1 MKLRDTYLVPTI
13 SDLNLDDVNS
23 WWDIDIDE
31 TEYGKKNKKK
41 KKKKKKSKKRKKAAK
56 KRKKLAKKRAAKKR
70 KKAQKKLK
78 KNRMMAEKQYAQE
91 FRYQLLIKATDT
103 ACDITKMYFYS
114 KFGSPT

>member
-1 MKLRDTYLVPTI
+1 MKSKDTYLVPSI
-13 SDLNLDDVNS
+13 SDLNLEDINS
-23 WWDIDIDE
+23 WWDIDNEE
-31 TEYGKKNKKK
+31 TKKGKKK
-41 KKKKKKSKKRKKAAK
+41 KKRKKKKKAAK
-56 KRKKLAKKRAAKKR
+56 KKKKTAKKKKAAKKR

-78 KNRMMAEKQYAQE
+78 KSRKMAEKQYAQE